1 MIDVFE
7 SKKNTDSAII
17 DDIKYRLGR
26 FEDIEAITI
35 LIQEAIKEMEKHNI
49 YQWDEIYPSV
59 EDFKDDIEKGSL
71 FVAEQN
77 EKIIALYVISDEA
90 DEAYNYAEWKYPK
103 ETSFVLHRFCVSPSV
118 QNRGIGKKVLMKIE
132 SQIKNRGYD
141 SIRLD
146 VFTKNPYAQRL
157 YRNNG
162 YEVRGFAEWRKGRFD
177 LMEKHL

>member
-7 SKKNTDSAII
+7 SKENTDSAII
-17 DDIKYRLGR
+17 DDIRYRLGR

-49 YQWDEIYPSV
+49 YQWDEIYPTV

-77 EKIIALYVISDEA
+77 EKIIALYVISDES

-132 SQIKNRGYD
+132 SQIKNKGYD

-146 VFTKNPYAQRL
+146 VFTENPYAQRL

-162 YEVRGFAEWRKGRFD
+162 YEVRGFAEWRKGRFN

>member
-17 DDIKYRLGR
+17 DDIKYRLVR
-26 FEDIEAITI
+26 LEDIEAITI